1 MNGVNCLGG
10 TYMTYEWC
18 ELSVSCEPCL
28 LVEVYS
34 DLKAQCFP
42 SGYVVNLINY

>member
-10 TYMTYEWC
+10 TYSMTYEWC

-34 DLKAQCFP
+34 
-42 SGYVVNLINY
+42 G